1 MQIKNNKYTIIYIKK
16 ITFGL
21 VTNEKK
27 LYKKHLELNNSILP
41 KKNSECSE
49 FMYL

>member
-21 VTNEKK
+21 ITNEKK
-27 LYKKHLELNNSILP
+27 TLQKTSGTQQ
-41 KKNSECSE
+41 
-49 FMYL
+49 